1 MGSNQEFA
9 DYVLEQ
15 LRLVRRVRHRKMFG
29 EYAVYA
35 NEKVVALICDNQL
48 FVRPTVAGRALL
60 TANGALAEAPPY
72 PGAKLHLLIEGELDD
87 PEFLA
92 RLIDATERELP
103 VPKAK
108 KPKRAAPKK

>member
-48 FVRPTVAGRALL
+48 FLRPTVAGRALL
-60 TANGALAEAPPY
+60 TPKGTVAEAPPY
-72 PGAKLHLLIEGELDD
+72 PGAKLHFLLGGELDD

-92 RLIDATERELP
+92 QLVNATEDELP
-103 VPKAK
+103 VPKARKARK
-108 KPKRAAPKK
+108 KVKKK